1 MEMRKAVINK
11 ILYTV
16 GNDLALFGLIAA
28 VYYLPC
34 IIPYNLV
41 LILLI
46 IVFITAVFS
55 FYLVRALT
63 VVGDV
68 YDEDYNASYVLF
80 KLLFLFLNV
89 FAIFVFFAPPVIAFT
104 LIGINTV
111 LISGTQYLRII
122 KLMLGRYES
131 FDGLVLSAER
141 KIVRHGGSGPKRG
154 YSTINYLVEFERND
168 GRCITICVD
177 FFTYLRIKRPAHATL
192 VLYQFP
198 GGRVFGEVLLKN
210 KKGGQALKGNT
221 LT

>member
-16 GNDLALFGLIAA
+16 GNDLALSGLIAA
-28 VYYLPC
+28 VYYLPR
-34 IIPYNLV
+34 IIPYNLA

-89 FAIFVFFAPPVIAFT
+89 FQ
-104 LIGINTV
+104 L
-111 LISGTQYLRII
+111 
-122 KLMLGRYES
+122 
-131 FDGLVLSAER
+131 
-141 KIVRHGGSGPKRG
+141 
-154 YSTINYLVEFERND
+154 
-168 GRCITICVD
+168 C
-177 FFTYLRIKRPAHATL
+177 
-192 VLYQFP
+192 QF
-198 GGRVFGEVLLKN
+198 LK
-210 KKGGQALKGNT
+210 K
-221 LT
+221 